1 MTDIVTDAMA
11 IFIYHPDGTG
21 GMRYQLMHRDVH
33 VCDMTVEGSGL
44 VPDPDGILCPEHMPY
59 GTTMCGGLDA
69 DAFRRWWASRLIPPD
84 REGQWILLDRLMA
97 DRAEPLAV
105 AGGAVSLTDSYWVR
119 PEGDDDRWMQTEV
132 FHNRF
137 GPEVGDMLMGRY
149 MRNRPDTV
157 RSPDLVTG
165 GRMMKRWAVVDGRR
179 GLVKTASGDG
189 ARMVLNEI
197 VASVIAD
204 AVGVPHV
211 GYRYLE
217 HMGRHCCV
225 CNGFVVGR
233 EEFVSADMFR
243 ETGGQH
249 WYRDYTSTCRM
260 MGLDVVPFLDG
271 MIVLDF
277 IIAHDRARRD
287 YGIIRDPVDLRWLG
301 PAPVFDN
308 ADCLGVGPTEHCAFA
323 DDPLGQLDLV
333 SSWEPFDPDAIGT
346 AVSVAEDMI
355 SECTWVGDGARR
367 EMTSILRERTEGLR
381 GYISGKG

>member
-1 MTDIVTDAMA
+1 MRWRF
-11 IFIYHPDGTG
+11 FIYHPDDTR
-21 GMRYQLMHRDVH
+21 GMRYQLMHRDIH
-33 VCDMTVEGSGL
+33 VCDMTVRGSGV
-44 VPDPDGILCPEHMPY
+44 VPDPDRIMCPEHMPY
-59 GTTMCGGLDA
+59 GTTLCGGLDA
-69 DAFRRWWASRLIPPD
+69 DAFRRWWSSRLIPPT
-84 REGQWILLDRLMA
+84 REGQDIMLDRLMA
-97 DRAEPLAV
+97 DKAEPLAV
-105 AGGAVSLTDSYWVR
+105 AGSAVGLTDSYWVR
-119 PEGDDDRWMQTEV
+119 PEGDGSKWLHTEV

-137 GPEVGDMLMGRY
+137 DPVIGDMLMGRY
-149 MRNRPDTV
+149 IRNIPDTV

-165 GRMMKRWAVVDGRR
+165 GKMRKRWLTVDGRR
-179 GLVKTASGDG
+179 GLVKTASGDD

-211 GYRYLE
+211 DYRYME
-217 HMGRHCCV
+217 HMGAHCCV
-225 CNGFVVGR
+225 CKGFVVGP
-233 EEFVSADMFR
+233 EEFVSAEMFR

-287 YGIIRDPVDLRWLG
+287 YGIIRNPDDLKWLR

-308 ADCLGVGPTEHCAFA
+308 ADCLGVGPTEHCPFA
-323 DDPLGQLDLV
+323 DDPYGQLDLV
-333 SSWEPFDPDAIGT
+333 SSWEPFDPDAIGD

-355 SECTWVGDGARR
+355 SGCGWVGNDAKA
-367 EMTSILRERTEGLR
+367 EMMSILEERVEGLK
-381 GYISGKG
+381 GHISRNG